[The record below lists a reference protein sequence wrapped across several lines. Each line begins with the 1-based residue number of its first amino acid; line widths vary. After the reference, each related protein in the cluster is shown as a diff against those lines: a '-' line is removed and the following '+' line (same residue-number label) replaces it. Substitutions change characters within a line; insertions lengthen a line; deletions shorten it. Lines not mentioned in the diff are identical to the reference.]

1 MPNPS
6 TTAPA
11 TAERPLARPSARTPA
26 QPHAQQPAQPPV
38 RPARR
43 RPPARPAPPTTRLTT
58 PRTALLLV
66 GALAAALTGCGATGG
81 SDSSGA
87 AEKPAIARQ
96 DGAAPGDGSREGAA
110 AADGK
115 AAPPNTGTGRT
126 GTGSA
131 PKLAAPSHIIR
142 TATLTVRVKDVPT
155 ALTTARTAA
164 ENAGGY
170 VGDETTD
177 RDGSGHEQ
185 SRVVLRVPQAEY
197 DSVLEALSGTGELI
211 ERKVNAQDVTDQVV
225 DVESRVKSQRA
236 SVARVRELM
245 DQATQLSDV
254 VTLEGELSNRQAE
267 LEALEAQLKSLEE
280 RASMST
286 ITLVLS
292 ETTPRAKPKEDED
305 PGFLDA
311 LEGGWDAFVATVRW
325 IAVVIGAVLPFAVAF
340 ALLALIGRAVRSR
353 LPRRGSAP
361 ETDRDG
367 EAAPVPP
374 AAPAHPD
381 DRTRPDDRAHP
392 DAPAHPGN
400 RTHPDTPAYPDDR
413 TRPDDRAH
421 PDAPA
426 HPAAPAYPAAAAV
439 PAPAPSPEHPQL
451 PEESRKED

>member
-1 MPNPS
+1 M
-6 TTAPA
+6 
-11 TAERPLARPSARTPA
+11 
-26 QPHAQQPAQPPV
+26 
-38 RPARR
+38 
-43 RPPARPAPPTTRLTT
+43 
-58 PRTALLLV
+58 TALLLV

-115 AAPPNTGTGRT
+115 AAPPNSGTNTNTGAGKTR
-126 GTGSA
+126 TGSA

-292 ETTPRAKPKEDED
+292 ETAPRAKPEEDED

-340 ALLALIGRAVRSR
+340 ALLALIVRAVRSR
-353 LPRRGSAP
+353 LPRRESAP
-361 ETDRDG
+361 EADRDG
-367 EAAPVPP
+367 EAAPAPP
-374 AAPAHPD
+374 AAPAYPD
-381 DRTRPDDRAHP
+381 DRTHP
-392 DAPAHPGN
+392 DA
-400 RTHPDTPAYPDDR
+400 PAYPDDR
-413 TRPDDRAH
+413 TRPDT
-421 PDAPA
+421 PA

-451 PEESRKED
+451 PEECRKED